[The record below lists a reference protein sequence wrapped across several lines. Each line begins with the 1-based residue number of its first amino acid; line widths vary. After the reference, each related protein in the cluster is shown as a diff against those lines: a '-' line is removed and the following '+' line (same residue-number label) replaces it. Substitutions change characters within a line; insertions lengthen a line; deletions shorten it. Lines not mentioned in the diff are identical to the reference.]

1 MTNFN
6 EMRAVMDEMREIERE
21 ERSLRRLEWFSRIG
35 TVVLAIALAL
45 ALVSWTTTK
54 TARLCIS
61 DPAWCERVAK

>member
-6 EMRAVMDEMREIERE
+6 DTA
-21 ERSLRRLEWFSRIG
+21 LWWFSKIG
-35 TVVLAIALAL
+35 TVVLLVAIVLF
-45 ALVSWTTTK
+45 LVSWTTSK